1 MKTGPLAAYHHQT
14 KAGEIT
20 PDPAQLATLHHFDTL
35 HDALSHYRPRRA
47 LRDWRR
53 RLMPVGREPAP
64 PKGVY
69 LYGDVGRGK
78 SMLMDLFFEHA
89 LVRRKRRVHFHEFM
103 LEVHERLHEWR
114 QSRAA
119 DRKAKDPL
127 PFVAAGM
134 AREAW
139 LLCFDELQ
147 VLDIADAMILGR
159 LFEALF
165 KEDVVVVATS
175 NRPPDDL
182 YKDGLQ
188 RESFLPF
195 IELMKEKLH
204 VHELA
209 GSLDYRLQLLRDL
222 SAYRTDDGAEAA
234 LDRAFERLTMGS
246 PPKSCS
252 LLVHGRKLAVL
263 RAARGVAHLSF
274 AELCERPLGAA
285 DYLEI
290 ANQFH
295 TVILDRIPRLGP
307 EKRNEAKRFVTLI
320 DALYEHKVKLIASAE
335 APPEALCDSG
345 DGAFE
350 FRRTA
355 SRLLEMQS
363 EAYFAKAHLV
373 LSDAPPEEE
382 GAANALENLAETG
395 NLLKNSETRTPPS

>member
-1 MKTGPLAAYHHQT
+1 MKAGPLAAYHNQT
-14 KAGEIT
+14 KTGEIM
-20 PDPAQLATLHHFDTL
+20 PDSAQIAILQHFETLN
-35 HDALSHYRPRRA
+35 DALSHYRPRRA
-47 LRDWRR
+47 LYDWWC
-53 RLMPVGREPAP
+53 RLTLVGQRTPF
-64 PKGVY
+64 PKGAY
-69 LYGDVGRGK
+69 IYGDVGRGK

-89 LVRRKRRVHFHEFM
+89 PVRRKRRVHFHEFM
-103 LEVHERLHEWR
+103 LEAHERLHEWR
-114 QSRAA
+114 QSTAS

-127 PFVAAGM
+127 PFVAAEI

-165 KEDVVVVATS
+165 KEGVVVVATS
-175 NRPPDDL
+175 NRSPDDL

-204 VHELA
+204 LHELA

-222 SAYRTDDGAEAA
+222 SVYQTDAGAEVA

-252 LLVHGRKLAVL
+252 LLIHGRKLTIPKT
-263 RAARGVAHLSF
+263 ARGVAHLSF
-274 AELCERPLGAA
+274 SELCEQPLGAA

-295 TVILDRIPRLGP
+295 TVILSQIPHLGP

-320 DALYEHKVKLIASAE
+320 DVLYEHKVKLIASAE
-335 APPEALCDSG
+335 VLPEALYDSG

-373 LSDAPPEEE
+373 LSDAPPEE
-382 GAANALENLAETG
+382 GDAVNALESLAETD
-395 NLLKNSETRTPPS
+395 NLLKNSETQTPSS